1 MRGPG
6 LLAQYVDDPAATA
19 AALPDGWLRTG
30 DLGIVDHDGTIY
42 FIDRL
47 RDVIRRGGENIASKE
62 VEAVLD
68 AHPDVVRSVVYPV
81 SDPIWVQEVGAVVVP
96 GAPDIR
102 VEDLWRWC
110 EQRLAD
116 YKVPRYI
123 DFRPELPTTATGRVN
138 KTQLRGTP
146 LTSTTRDRRAAPT
159 VRDDAGG

>member
-1 MRGPG
+1 M
-6 LLAQYVDDPAATA
+6 
-19 AALPDGWLRTG
+19 
-30 DLGIVDHDGTIY
+30 
-42 FIDRL
+42 
-47 RDVIRRGGENIASKE
+47 
-62 VEAVLD
+62 
-68 AHPDVVRSVVYPV
+68 VRSVVYPV